1 MPFIPTTPDEI
12 DAAWLSDA
20 LSVRHPGARVRG
32 VEVLE
37 RHEVTNSHAKL
48 RVEYDEPAGAPETLF
63 CKLLPRDPAR
73 RPAIAQT
80 GMGRKES
87 LFYEHLAPGLHMRVP
102 GVHVVRWDED
112 EGSFILLME
121 DLAASGCTV
130 SDGPTSVPADGA
142 AAALADLAE
151 LHGRFE
157 DPARRK
163 ALVPWVEEPSP
174 ASSYGA
180 ERLQYG
186 LDHHRDK
193 LSDAF
198 AELAMLYIENPQAI
212 HDVWDGTPKTVIHGD
227 AHIGNLF
234 FDHGRIG
241 FLDWG
246 IINVNTPL
254 RDASY
259 FLCMSLSVEDR
270 RKHERDLLK
279 HYLEL
284 RRSHGGS
291 EIGFDEA
298 WKTHR
303 LQSAYLVP
311 ASCQVVTFPEAAS
324 ERRKIFAA
332 AFLERAAAAVS
343 DLEVR
348 AALAQYC
355 GL

>member
-1 MPFIPTTPDEI
+1 MPHIPTTPDEI
-12 DAAWLSDA
+12 DAAWLGDA
-20 LSVRHPGARVRG
+20 LAARHPGARVRS
-32 VEVLE
+32 VEVVE

-48 RVEYDEPAGAPETLF
+48 RVAYDEPAGAPESLF

-73 RPAIAQT
+73 RPAIAET
-80 GMGRKES
+80 GMGLKES

-102 GVHVVRWDED
+102 AVHVVRWDEG
-112 EGSFILLME
+112 EGTFVLLME
-121 DLAASGCTV
+121 DLLGSGCTV

-142 AAALADLAE
+142 AAALEDLAE

-157 DPARRK
+157 DPLRRK
-163 ALVPWVEEPSP
+163 AEVPWVREPGP

-198 AELAMLYIENPQAI
+198 AELSEIYIQNPAAI
-212 HDVWDGTPKTVIHGD
+212 HAVWDGQPKTVIHGD

-234 FDHGRIG
+234 FDQGRIG

-246 IINVNTPL
+246 IINLNTPL
-254 RDASY
+254 RDVSY
-259 FLCMSLSVEDR
+259 FLSMSLSVEDR
-270 RKHERDLLK
+270 RKHERELLK
-279 HYLEL
+279 HYLDL
-284 RRSHGGS
+284 RKAHGGS

-311 ASCQVVTFPEAAS
+311 ASCQVVTFPADAS
-324 ERRKIFAA
+324 ARRKVFAA
-332 AFLERAAAAVS
+332 AFLERAEAAVE

-348 AALAQYC
+348 GALARYC
-355 GL
+355 DL